1 MESAEIIITDDGSHS
16 LYSNKYGEQYHS
28 SFGAIQESEHIFIS
42 GGLNYF
48 ADNDRINVLE
58 IGTGTGLN
66 VLLTFMQSERRN
78 MSIEYDGIELFP
90 PNKKILEQLNYPNE
104 LKVNR
109 SVFDLIHSSRN
120 EVIDLSENFRFRN
133 YLESVHSVEL
143 ENDKYNIVYMDA
155 FSPEIQP
162 EMWSVNVFKKINKS
176 MNLGGVLTTYSC
188 KGVVKRALKS
198 AGFII
203 EKLPG
208 PPGKREFLRAT
219 KV

>member
-1 MESAEIIITDDGSHS
+1 MEGTEIIITDDGSHS

-42 GGLNYF
+42 GGLNFF
-48 ADNDRINVLE
+48 ADNDRINILE

-66 VLLTFMQSERRN
+66 VLLTFIQSERRN
-78 MSIEYDGIELFP
+78 ISIEYDGIELFP
-90 PNKKILEQLNYPNE
+90 PNKKILEQLNYPNV

-120 EVIDLSENFRFRN
+120 DTIDISENFRFRN
-133 YLESVHSVEL
+133 KLDSVHTVEL

-155 FSPEIQP
+155 FSPDIQP
-162 EMWSVNVFKKINKS
+162 EMWSVNVFEKINKS

>member
-1 MESAEIIITDDGSHS
+1 MEGTEIIITNDGSHS

-42 GGLNYF
+42 GGLNFF
-48 ADNDRINVLE
+48 ADNDRINILE

-66 VLLTFMQSERRN
+66 VLLTFIQSERRN
-78 MSIEYDGIELFP
+78 ISIEYDGIELFP
-90 PNKKILEQLNYPNE
+90 PNKKILEQLNYPNV

-120 EVIDLSENFRFRN
+120 DTIDISENFRFRN
-133 YLESVHSVEL
+133 KLDSVHTVEL

-155 FSPEIQP
+155 FSPDIQP
-162 EMWSVNVFKKINKS
+162 EMWSVNVFEKINKS